1 MGLESPVPLEDT
13 PSSYLP
19 LLAVPHQHRP
29 IKIEVQSILLGG
41 EFFLSLHG
49 EINTQIGA
57 S

>member
-49 EINTQIGA
+49 EINTQIWA